1 MQRPATRQS
10 RGANADEK
18 RHMQWIKERGL
29 CAACWN
35 NGGVI
40 VHHCGGSAYKTKV
53 DSITVLIGHAF
64 VLGLCEICDSI
75 VTRGSRRALENAF
88 GRQSLLWEAQYV
100 HSPVKFADEIL
111 RGIAQCGL

>member
-1 MQRPATRQS
+1 MQRPSTRQS

-40 VHHCGGSAYKTKV
+40 VHHCGGSAYKVKV
-53 DSITVLIGHAF
+53 DGVTTLIGHAF
-64 VLGLCEICDSI
+64 VLGLCEVCDSV
-75 VTRGSRRALENAF
+75 VTRGSRRSFEDAF
-88 GRQSLLWEAQYV
+88 GKQSLLWEAQYI
-100 HSPVKFADEIL
+100 HSPVKFNEEIV
-111 RGIAQCGL
+111 RGIAECGL